1 MTARA
6 AVAASPRAARATDSP
21 GPPDA
26 VTAAP
31 AYTLALPRERSSEP
45 IGVVGDLEESEDVLE
60 QDLGGFVRGA
70 AAQEREGGLAT
81 RLEFLTHHRVP
92 RACPGELS
100 RR

>member
-6 AVAASPRAARATDSP
+6 AVAASLRAARASNSP

-31 AYTLALPRERSSEP
+31 ACAPALPRERSSEP
-45 IGVVGDLEESEDVLE
+45 IGVVGDLEEPEDVLE

-70 AAQEREGGLAT
+70 AAQERDRGVAT
-81 RLEFLTHHRVP
+81 IV
-92 RACPGELS
+92 
-100 RR
+100 